1 MKDFKKKLADIPS
14 LQDEELFT
22 VDRIESILESL
33 KLTKKEL
40 RNIDKHILRGDVTDD
55 HGYNFTKEDVY
66 NHVRLALTSD
76 NNKRNSKLFLK
87 VLGFISIY

>member
-1 MKDFKKKLADIPS
+1 MNQLSVTTA

-40 RNIDKHILRGDVTDD
+40 RNINKHILSGDVTDY

-66 NHVRLALTSD
+66 NHVRCALTSD
-76 NNKRNSKLFLK
+76 NDKRNSKLFLK